1 MLRFL
6 TLLMCCSIFMD
17 DFYFFRQPFDFY
29 YYYLIY
35 LVFIL
40 YVIFNKQTIR
50 LVPKW
55 FLNFMLILYV
65 TSFMANV
72 AYGTL
77 GIHLLKQVLGITYS
91 AMAYY
96 LLLKT
101 NDFKIEDLF
110 NRYMQIAFYVALWGL
125 ITEVFLLQGIAL
137 TGKIK
142 PTSNGFYR
150 IYSIMGEP
158 YFLAVALLPA
168 LYYQTFR
175 FLNEKTYRASMRNW
189 VHLGVIGLCFL
200 FTFSSAGYIGLAL
213 IVVMYMWS
221 ADYFSLLRGQARL
234 LIAPVIIVLG
244 IAFYNNLKD
253 ALSEFQERV
262 DDTLSLFQGGEV
274 DVKAISEVN
283 SSTFALYT
291 NFIIAKESF
300 VRNPFLGSGLGSH
313 PVNYDITFAKYF
325 PPDFIERFGTFN
337 KFDANS
343 LFLRLMSETGLLG
356 LLAVFIF
363 LWRFFMGKK
372 YLRNPRFR
380 YLNIINQS
388 IFILIVVRLLRTGH
402 YFGNGFFLF
411 IFMYYYTRKIA
422 EGKHK
427 VSWIEYQAKQPA
439 VKQTSVSI
447 SAPAKPPG

>member
-1 MLRFL
+1 
-6 TLLMCCSIFMD
+6 FMD

-91 AMAYY
+91 AIAYY

-101 NDFKIEDLF
+101 NDFKIEKLF
-110 NRYMQIAFYVALWGL
+110 NIYMKIAFYVALWGL
-125 ITEVFLLQGIAL
+125 ITEVLLLRGIPI
-137 TGKIK
+137 TSKIK
-142 PTSNGFYR
+142 MTSNGFYR

-158 YFLAVALLPA
+158 YFLAVALIPA
-168 LYYQTFR
+168 LYFQTYC
-175 FLNEKTYRASMRNW
+175 FLNEKKHRASFRNW
-189 VHLGVIGLCFL
+189 IHLGVIGICYL
-200 FTFSSAGYIGLAL
+200 FTFSSAGFIGLAL
-213 IVVMYMWS
+213 IIVIYMWS
-221 ADYFSLLRGQARL
+221 ADYLSILRGQAKI
-234 LIAPVIIVLG
+234 LIVPVILISS
-244 IAFYNNLKD
+244 IFFYNNLKD
-253 ALSEFQERV
+253 ALSEFQVRV
-262 DDTLSLFQGGEV
+262 DDTFKLFQGGGEP
-274 DVKAISEVN
+274 DIKAISEVN
-283 SSTFALYT
+283 ASTFALYT
-291 NFIIAKESF
+291 NYIIAKESF

-325 PPDFIERFGTFN
+325 PADFIDRFGTFN

-343 LFLRLMSETGLLG
+343 LFLRLMSETGLFGLG
-356 LLAVFIF
+356 AILIF
-363 LWRFFMGKK
+363 MWRFFMGKK
-372 YLRNPRFR
+372 HIRNPKLR

-388 IFILIVVRLLRTGH
+388 IFILIVVRLVRTGH

-411 IFMYYYTRKIA
+411 IFMYYYTKKIA
-422 EGKHK
+422 DGKFR
-427 VSWIEYQAKQPA
+427 VPWLEYREAKPQEVTA
-439 VKQTSVSI
+439 VKTP
-447 SAPAKPPG
+447 APEAPPA

>member
-1 MLRFL
+1 MLRIL

-35 LVFIL
+35 LVFIV
-40 YVIFNKQTIR
+40 YVVFSKQTIR

-55 FLNFMLILYV
+55 FLNFMLILYI
-65 TSFMANV
+65 TSFLTNV

-77 GIHLLKQVLGITYS
+77 GMHLLKQILGITYS
-91 AMAYY
+91 AMAFF

-110 NRYMQIAFYVALWGL
+110 NRYMQLAFYVALWGL
-125 ITEVFLLQGIAL
+125 ITEVFLLQGIAI
-137 TGKIK
+137 TDKVK
-142 PTSNGFYR
+142 QTSNGFFR
-150 IYSIMGEP
+150 IYSVMGEP

-168 LYYQTFR
+168 LYFQTYR
-175 FLNEKTYRASMRNW
+175 FLNEKTYRAVFRNW
-189 VHLGVIGLCFL
+189 VHLGAIGLCFL

-213 IVVMYMWS
+213 IVFMYMWS

-234 LIAPVIIVLG
+234 LIAPVIIILG
-244 IAFYNNLKD
+244 ITFYNNLKD
-253 ALSEFQERV
+253 VLSEFQVRV
-262 DDTLSLFQGGEV
+262 DDTLSLFQGGEP

-291 NFIIAKESF
+291 NYIIAQESF

-343 LFLRLMSETGLLG
+343 LFLRLMSETGLFGLG
-356 LLAVFIF
+356 AILIF
-363 LWRFFMGKK
+363 MWRFFMGKK
-372 YLRNPRFR
+372 HIRNPKLR

-388 IFILIVVRLLRTGH
+388 IFILIVVRLVRTGH

-411 IFMYYYTRKIA
+411 IFMYYYTKKIA
-422 EGKHK
+422 DGKFR
-427 VSWIEYQAKQPA
+427 VPWLEYREAKPQAVTA
-439 VKQTSVSI
+439 VKTP
-447 SAPAKPPG
+447 APEAPPA

>member
-1 MLRFL
+1 MLRIL

-40 YVIFNKQTIR
+40 YVVFSKQTIR

-55 FLNFMLILYV
+55 FLNFMLILYI
-65 TSFMANV
+65 TSFLTNV

-77 GIHLLKQVLGITYS
+77 GMHLLKQILGITYS
-91 AMAYY
+91 AMAFF
-96 LLLKT
+96 LLLKS
-101 NDFKIEDLF
+101 NDYKIEALF
-110 NRYMQIAFYVALWGL
+110 NRYMQLAFFVALWGL
-125 ITEVFLLQGIAL
+125 ITEVFLLQGFAI
-137 TGKIK
+137 TDKVK
-142 PTSNGFYR
+142 QTSNGFFR

-168 LYYQTFR
+168 LYFQTYR
-175 FLNEKTYRASMRNW
+175 FLSEKAYRVVFSNW
-189 VHLGVIGLCFL
+189 VQLGVIGLCFL

-221 ADYFSLLRGQARL
+221 ADYFSLLKGQARL
-234 LIAPVIIVLG
+234 LIAPVIIILG
-244 IAFYNNLKD
+244 VTFYNNLKD
-253 ALSEFQERV
+253 ALSEFQVRV
-262 DDTLSLFQGGEV
+262 DDTLSLFQGGEP

-291 NFIIAKESF
+291 NYIIAQESF

-343 LFLRLMSETGLLG
+343 LFLRLMSETGIFGLG
-356 LLAVFIF
+356 AVIIF

-372 YLRNPRFR
+372 HIRNPKLR

-388 IFILIVVRLLRTGH
+388 IFILVIVRLVRTGH

-411 IFMYYYTRKIA
+411 IFMYYYTKKIA
-422 EGKHK
+422 DGKLR
-427 VSWIEYQAKQPA
+427 VPWLEYREAKPQAITA
-439 VKQTSVSI
+439 VKTPEPE
-447 SAPAKPPG
+447 APPA